1 MHHRCE
7 HRVRAAERAEQERS
21 FLAIT
26 AGAIGPD
33 FLNAR
38 HIGTCVI
45 RQIDRAD
52 RTVKIHAAFIAQRHE
67 ARMHLRRNRARMR
80 APRAVLRP
88 QLRLREFLGEIF
100 DDRKRIPHRDI
111 AIDQRR
117 HLARAGK
124 AENPVL
130 VRLDDNTIFSVNKEK
145 MVKEYVGSFGEASG
159 DIKVKS
165 GTMKLK
171 AFTPIERSQIP
182 EGPATKLLDVRTY
195 QAKGSAQLHEKVRHE
210 LAMIAYITTFDF
222 ISFTLV
228 GNDVILTGWTVRDT
242 NRSDA
247 EYRVKK
253 IEGVGKVTNNIE
265 ILPLGGID
273 MEIRAAARS
282 ALQRTHSTY
291 FWSNGSDIKI
301 VVKNGTIILLGA
313 VRTQQDFDSAT
324 IQLNSLSGVFHVFN
338 MLRVTPPAPK
348 DKG

>member
-1 MHHRCE
+1 MLGPITTQ
-7 HRVRAAERAEQERS
+7 RVDCS
-21 FLAIT
+21 
-26 AGAIGPD
+26 
-33 FLNAR
+33 
-38 HIGTCVI
+38 
-45 RQIDRAD
+45 
-52 RTVKIHAAFIAQRHE
+52 VKTYKD
-67 ARMHLRRNRARMR
+67 
-80 APRAVLRP
+80 
-88 QLRLREFLGEIF
+88 GS
-100 DDRKRIPHRDI
+100 
-111 AIDQRR
+111 
-117 HLARAGK
+117 
-124 AENPVL
+124 NPVL

-145 MVKEYVGSFGEASG
+145 MVKDYVGGFGEASG

-273 MEIRAAARS
+273 MEIRAAART

-313 VRTQQDFDSAT
+313 VRTQQDFDTAT

>member
-1 MHHRCE
+1 MDSDLCARLMLGPITTQ
-7 HRVRAAERAEQERS
+7 RVDCS
-21 FLAIT
+21 
-26 AGAIGPD
+26 
-33 FLNAR
+33 
-38 HIGTCVI
+38 
-45 RQIDRAD
+45 
-52 RTVKIHAAFIAQRHE
+52 VKTYKD
-67 ARMHLRRNRARMR
+67 
-80 APRAVLRP
+80 
-88 QLRLREFLGEIF
+88 GS
-100 DDRKRIPHRDI
+100 
-111 AIDQRR
+111 
-117 HLARAGK
+117 
-124 AENPVL
+124 NPVL